1 MCAGA
6 WTLKFCLKKA
16 SLVAAI
22 AFLACCA
29 FHAQAQTTL
38 SATSLNFGNV
48 VVGQTSAVKSVT
60 LKNTQAVSLSITS
73 ITVPTASG
81 YALAG
86 STSCPNPGSLA
97 PGASCA
103 IAVTLTPG
111 ALGAVAA
118 SLERL
123 AELAAE
129 ELARRLAEFALRARL
144 ARRLRRVPH
153 SSWVQGLW
161 TRLALLSAWREVLL
175 RLARARR
182 FGRSAIERLRF
193 LRNRGLGAWCVSRS
207 GWGELRPGK
216 LALGRL
222 GRRVESKRT
231 RPSRVTSK
239 VRGV

>member
-1 MCAGA
+1 M
-6 WTLKFCLKKA
+6 
-16 SLVAAI
+16 S
-22 AFLACCA
+22 
-29 FHAQAQTTL
+29 
-38 SATSLNFGNV
+38 SATPIKNA
-48 VVGQTSAVKSVT
+48 AVPI
-60 LKNTQAVSLSITS
+60 LFRLLARRR
-73 ITVPTASG
+73 ASRRRV
-81 YALAG
+81 ADWLA
-86 STSCPNPGSLA
+86 
-97 PGASCA
+97 ASRR
-103 IAVTLTPG
+103 

-161 TRLALLSAWREVLL
+161 TRLALLSAWRGVLL

-222 GRRVESKRT
+222 GRRVESRRT